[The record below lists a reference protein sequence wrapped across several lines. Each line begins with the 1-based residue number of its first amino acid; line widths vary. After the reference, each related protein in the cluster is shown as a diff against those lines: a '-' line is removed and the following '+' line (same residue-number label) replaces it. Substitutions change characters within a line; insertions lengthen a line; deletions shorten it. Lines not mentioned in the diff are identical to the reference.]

1 MAALKLYLTGR
12 RDMLLKKLVAVVSA
26 VVVITVPYVKVLAD
40 DTVITL
46 DETAKKFVVV
56 DKNLEYG
63 DMLPGEERSSV
74 IKISN
79 SSAENMEFYINGKVL
94 DNLADKGTGDQT
106 AVYGIK
112 LYKNADTEP
121 FYNELIG
128 NSSKTQSDKSFF
140 DEDVRIAQLSKGES
154 CDIKLV
160 LYIDGRSMDNSYMN
174 KQGQLEITVNAEQ
187 PDVQNTVSNNVITA
201 VKTGDSNNILL
212 YIIVALAGIAG
223 IAGVVVMR
231 QRNRQ

>member
-1 MAALKLYLTGR
+1 
-12 RDMLLKKLVAVVSA
+12 MLLKKLVAVVSA
-26 VVVITVPYVKVLAD
+26 VVVIAVPYVKVLAD

-46 DETAKKFVVV
+46 DETAKKFVEI
-56 DKNLEYG
+56 DKNLEYR

-187 PDVQNTVSNNVITA
+187 PDAYDTVSNNVITA

>member
-1 MAALKLYLTGR
+1 
-12 RDMLLKKLVAVVSA
+12 MLLKKLVAVVSA
-26 VVVITVPYVKVLAD
+26 VVVIAVPYVKVLAD

-46 DETAKKFVVV
+46 DETAKKFVVI
-56 DKNLEYG
+56 DKNLEYR

-174 KQGQLEITVNAEQ
+174 KEGRIRINVSAQ
-187 PDVQNTVSNNVITA
+187 PNSDAAVTKTSVMTGDNSLLMLYGVLAVIAGTA
-201 VKTGDSNNILL
+201 VLGT
-212 YIIVALAGIAG
+212 LAGLYC
-223 IAGVVVMR
+223 R
-231 QRNRQ
+231 RKEKHNTTNKEL

>member
-1 MAALKLYLTGR
+1 
-12 RDMLLKKLVAVVSA
+12 MLLKKLVAVVSA

-94 DNLADKGTGDQT
+94 DNIADKGIGDQT
-106 AVYGIK
+106 AVFGIK

-187 PDVQNTVSNNVITA
+187 PDAYDTVSNNVITA

>member
-1 MAALKLYLTGR
+1 
-12 RDMLLKKLVAVVSA
+12 MLLKKLVAVVSA
-26 VVVITVPYVKVLAD
+26 VVVIAVPYVKVLAD

-46 DETAKKFVVV
+46 DETAKKFVVI
-56 DKNLEYG
+56 DKNLEYR

-94 DNLADKGTGDQT
+94 DNIADKGIGDQT

-187 PDVQNTVSNNVITA
+187 PDAYDTVSNNVITA

>member
-1 MAALKLYLTGR
+1 
-12 RDMLLKKLVAVVSA
+12 MLLKKLVAVVSA
-26 VVVITVPYVKVLAD
+26 VVVIAVPYVKVLAD

-46 DETAKKFVVV
+46 DETAKKFVVI
-56 DKNLEYG
+56 DKNLEYR

-128 NSSKTQSDKSFF
+128 NSSKTQYDKSFF

-187 PDVQNTVSNNVITA
+187 PDLQDTVSNNVITA

>member
-1 MAALKLYLTGR
+1 
-12 RDMLLKKLVAVVSA
+12 MLLKKLVAVVSA
-26 VVVITVPYVKVLAD
+26 VVVIAVPYVKVLAD

-46 DETAKKFVVV
+46 DETAKKFVVI
-56 DKNLEYG
+56 DKNLEYR

-79 SSAENMEFYINGKVL
+79 SSAENMEFYINRKVL

-112 LYKNADTEP
+112 LYKNTDTEP

-187 PDVQNTVSNNVITA
+187 PDAYDTVSNNVITA

>member
-1 MAALKLYLTGR
+1 
-12 RDMLLKKLVAVVSA
+12 MLLKKLVAVVSA
-26 VVVITVPYVKVLAD
+26 VVVIAVPYVKVLAD

-46 DETAKKFVVV
+46 DETAKKFVVI
-56 DKNLEYG
+56 DKNLEYR

-187 PDVQNTVSNNVITA
+187 PDAYDTVSNNVITA

-212 YIIVALAGIAG
+212 YIICLLYTSDAADE
-223 IAGVVVMR
+223 
-231 QRNRQ
+231 

>member
-1 MAALKLYLTGR
+1 
-12 RDMLLKKLVAVVSA
+12 MLLKKLVAVVSA
-26 VVVITVPYVKVLAD
+26 VVVIAVPYVKVLAD

-46 DETAKKFVVV
+46 DETAKKFIVI
-56 DKNLEYG
+56 DKNLEYR

-187 PDVQNTVSNNVITA
+187 PDLQDTVSNNVITA

-212 YIIVALAGIAG
+212 YIIVALADIAG

>member
-1 MAALKLYLTGR
+1 
-12 RDMLLKKLVAVVSA
+12 MLLKKLVAVVSA
-26 VVVITVPYVKVLAD
+26 VVVIAVPYVKVLAD

-46 DETAKKFVVV
+46 DETAKKFVVI
-56 DKNLEYG
+56 DKNLEYR

-112 LYKNADTEP
+112 LYKNTDTEP

-187 PDVQNTVSNNVITA
+187 PDAYDTVSNNVITV

>member
-1 MAALKLYLTGR
+1 
-12 RDMLLKKLVAVVSA
+12 MLLKKLVAVVSA
-26 VVVITVPYVKVLAD
+26 VVVIAVPYVKVLAD

-56 DKNLEYG
+56 DKNLEYR

-79 SSAENMEFYINGKVL
+79 SSTENMEFYINGKVL

-121 FYNELIG
+121 FYNELIC

-160 LYIDGRSMDNSYMN
+160 LYIDGHSMDNSYMN

-187 PDVQNTVSNNVITA
+187 PDVYDTVSNNVITA

>member
-1 MAALKLYLTGR
+1 
-12 RDMLLKKLVAVVSA
+12 MLLKKLVAVVSA
-26 VVVITVPYVKVLAD
+26 VVVIAVPYVKVLAD

-46 DETAKKFVVV
+46 DETAKKFVVI
-56 DKNLEYG
+56 DKNLEYR

-112 LYKNADTEP
+112 LYKNTDTEP

-174 KQGQLEITVNAEQ
+174 KKGQLEITVNAEQ
-187 PDVQNTVSNNVITA
+187 PDAYDTVSNNVITA

>member
-1 MAALKLYLTGR
+1 
-12 RDMLLKKLVAVVSA
+12 MLLKKLVAVVSA
-26 VVVITVPYVKVLAD
+26 VVVIAVPYVKVLAD

-46 DETAKKFVVV
+46 DETAKKFVVI
-56 DKNLEYG
+56 DKNLEYR

-160 LYIDGRSMDNSYMN
+160 LYIYGRSMDNSYMN

-187 PDVQNTVSNNVITA
+187 PDLQDTVSNNVITA

>member
-1 MAALKLYLTGR
+1 
-12 RDMLLKKLVAVVSA
+12 MLLKKLVAVVSA

-94 DNLADKGTGDQT
+94 DNIADKGTGDQT

-187 PDVQNTVSNNVITA
+187 PDAYDTVSNNVITA
-201 VKTGDSNNILL
+201 VKTDDSNNILL

>member
-1 MAALKLYLTGR
+1 
-12 RDMLLKKLVAVVSA
+12 MLLKKLVAVVSA
-26 VVVITVPYVKVLAD
+26 VVVIAVPYVKVLAD

-46 DETAKKFVVV
+46 DETAKKFVVI
-56 DKNLEYG
+56 DKNLEYR

-187 PDVQNTVSNNVITA
+187 PDAYDTVSNNVITA
-201 VKTGDSNNILL
+201 VKTVDSNNILL

>member
-1 MAALKLYLTGR
+1 
-12 RDMLLKKLVAVVSA
+12 MLLKKLVAVVSA
-26 VVVITVPYVKVLAD
+26 VVVIAVPYVKVLAD

-46 DETAKKFVVV
+46 DETAKKFVVI
-56 DKNLEYG
+56 DKNLEYR

-112 LYKNADTEP
+112 LYKNTDTEP

-140 DEDVRIAQLSKGES
+140 DGDVRIAQLSKGES

-187 PDVQNTVSNNVITA
+187 PDVQDTVSNNVITA

>member
-1 MAALKLYLTGR
+1 
-12 RDMLLKKLVAVVSA
+12 MLLKKLVAVVSA
-26 VVVITVPYVKVLAD
+26 VVVIAVPYVKVLAD

-46 DETAKKFVVV
+46 DETAKKFVVI
-56 DKNLEYG
+56 DKNLEYR

-112 LYKNADTEP
+112 LYKNTDTEP

-174 KQGQLEITVNAEQ
+174 KQGQLEITINAEQ
-187 PDVQNTVSNNVITA
+187 PDAYDTVSNNVITA

>member
-1 MAALKLYLTGR
+1 
-12 RDMLLKKLVAVVSA
+12 MLLKKLVAVVSA
-26 VVVITVPYVKVLAD
+26 VVVIAVPYVKVLAD

-46 DETAKKFVVV
+46 DETAKKFVVI
-56 DKNLEYG
+56 DKNLEYR

-187 PDVQNTVSNNVITA
+187 PDLQDTVSNNVITA

-223 IAGVVVMR
+223 IASNNV
-231 QRNRQ
+231 

>member
-1 MAALKLYLTGR
+1 
-12 RDMLLKKLVAVVSA
+12 MLLKKLVAVVSA
-26 VVVITVPYVKVLAD
+26 VVVIAVPYVKVLAD

-46 DETAKKFVVV
+46 DETAKKFVVI
-56 DKNLEYG
+56 DKNLEYR

-154 CDIKLV
+154 CNIKLV

-187 PDVQNTVSNNVITA
+187 PDAYDTVSNNVITA

>member
-1 MAALKLYLTGR
+1 
-12 RDMLLKKLVAVVSA
+12 MLLKKLVAVVSA
-26 VVVITVPYVKVLAD
+26 VVVIAVPYVKVLAD

-46 DETAKKFVVV
+46 DETAKKFVVI
-56 DKNLEYG
+56 DKNLEYR

-112 LYKNADTEP
+112 LYKNADTEA

-187 PDVQNTVSNNVITA
+187 PDAYDTVSNNVITA

>member
-1 MAALKLYLTGR
+1 
-12 RDMLLKKLVAVVSA
+12 MLLKKLVAVVSA

-140 DEDVRIAQLSKGES
+140 DEDVRIAQLSKCES

-212 YIIVALAGIAG
+212 YIIMALAGIAG
-223 IAGVVVMR
+223 IAGVVIMR

>member
-1 MAALKLYLTGR
+1 
-12 RDMLLKKLVAVVSA
+12 MLLKKLVAVVSA
-26 VVVITVPYVKVLAD
+26 VVVIAVPYVKVLAD

-46 DETAKKFVVV
+46 DETAKKFVVI
-56 DKNLEYG
+56 DKNLEYR

-187 PDVQNTVSNNVITA
+187 PDAYDTVSNNVITA
-201 VKTGDSNNILL
+201 VKTD
-212 YIIVALAGIAG
+212 
-223 IAGVVVMR
+223 
-231 QRNRQ
+231 

>member
-1 MAALKLYLTGR
+1 
-12 RDMLLKKLVAVVSA
+12 MLLKKLVAVVSA
-26 VVVITVPYVKVLAD
+26 VVVIAVPYVKVLAD

-56 DKNLEYG
+56 DKNLEYR

-187 PDVQNTVSNNVITA
+187 PDEYDTVSNNVITA

>member
-1 MAALKLYLTGR
+1 
-12 RDMLLKKLVAVVSA
+12 MLLKKLVAVVSA

-94 DNLADKGTGDQT
+94 DNIADKGTGDQT

-112 LYKNADTEP
+112 LYKNTDTEP

-187 PDVQNTVSNNVITA
+187 PDAYDTVSNNVITA

>member
-1 MAALKLYLTGR
+1 
-12 RDMLLKKLVAVVSA
+12 MLLKKLVAVVSA

-160 LYIDGRSMDNSYMN
+160 LYIDGHSMDNSYMN

-187 PDVQNTVSNNVITA
+187 PDVYDTVSNNVITA

-223 IAGVVVMR
+223 VAGVVVMR

>member
-1 MAALKLYLTGR
+1 
-12 RDMLLKKLVAVVSA
+12 MLLKKLVAVVSA
-26 VVVITVPYVKVLAD
+26 VVVIAVPYVKVLAD

-46 DETAKKFVVV
+46 DETAKKFVVI
-56 DKNLEYG
+56 DKNLEYR

-187 PDVQNTVSNNVITA
+187 PDAYDTVSNNVITA

-223 IAGVVVMR
+223 ITGVVVMR

>member
-1 MAALKLYLTGR
+1 
-12 RDMLLKKLVAVVSA
+12 MLLKKLVAVVSA

-112 LYKNADTEP
+112 LYKNTDTEP

-187 PDVQNTVSNNVITA
+187 PDVYDTVSNNVITA

>member
-1 MAALKLYLTGR
+1 
-12 RDMLLKKLVAVVSA
+12 MLLKKLVAVVSA
-26 VVVITVPYVKVLAD
+26 VVVIAVPYVKVLAD

-46 DETAKKFVVV
+46 DETAKKFVVI
-56 DKNLEYG
+56 DKNLEYR

-112 LYKNADTEP
+112 LYKNTDTEP

-128 NSSKTQSDKSFF
+128 NSSKIQSDKSFF
-140 DEDVRIAQLSKGES
+140 DEDVRIAQLGKGES

-187 PDVQNTVSNNVITA
+187 PDAYDTISNNVITA

>member
-1 MAALKLYLTGR
+1 
-12 RDMLLKKLVAVVSA
+12 MLLKKLVAVVSA
-26 VVVITVPYVKVLAD
+26 VVVIAVPYVKVLAD

-46 DETAKKFVVV
+46 DETAKKFVVI
-56 DKNLEYG
+56 DKNLEYR

-79 SSAENMEFYINGKVL
+79 RSAENMECYINGKVL

-187 PDVQNTVSNNVITA
+187 PDAYDTVSNNVITA

>member
-1 MAALKLYLTGR
+1 
-12 RDMLLKKLVAVVSA
+12 MLLKKLVAVVSA
-26 VVVITVPYVKVLAD
+26 VVVIAVPYVKVLAD

-46 DETAKKFVVV
+46 DETAKKFVVI
-56 DKNLEYG
+56 DKNLEYR

-112 LYKNADTEP
+112 LYKNTDTEP

-187 PDVQNTVSNNVITA
+187 PDAYDTVSNNVITA

-223 IAGVVVMR
+223 IDGVVVMR

>member
-1 MAALKLYLTGR
+1 
-12 RDMLLKKLVAVVSA
+12 MLLKKLVAVVSA
-26 VVVITVPYVKVLAD
+26 VVVIAVPYVKVLAD

-46 DETAKKFVVV
+46 DETAKKFVVI
-56 DKNLEYG
+56 DKNLEYR

-187 PDVQNTVSNNVITA
+187 PDVYDTVSNNVITA

>member
-1 MAALKLYLTGR
+1 
-12 RDMLLKKLVAVVSA
+12 MLLKKLVAVVSA

-187 PDVQNTVSNNVITA
+187 PDVYDTVSNNVITA

-231 QRNRQ
+231 RRNRQ

>member
-1 MAALKLYLTGR
+1 
-12 RDMLLKKLVAVVSA
+12 MLLKKLVAVVSA
-26 VVVITVPYVKVLAD
+26 VVVIAVPYVKVLAD
-40 DTVITL
+40 NTVITL
-46 DETAKKFVVV
+46 DETAKKFVVI
-56 DKNLEYG
+56 DKNLEYR

-112 LYKNADTEP
+112 LYKNTDTEP

-187 PDVQNTVSNNVITA
+187 PDAYDTVSNNVITA

>member
-1 MAALKLYLTGR
+1 
-12 RDMLLKKLVAVVSA
+12 MLLKKLVAVVSA

-128 NSSKTQSDKSFF
+128 NSSKTQSDESFF

-187 PDVQNTVSNNVITA
+187 PDVYDTVSNNVITA

>member
-1 MAALKLYLTGR
+1 
-12 RDMLLKKLVAVVSA
+12 MLLKKLVAVVSA

-46 DETAKKFVVV
+46 DETAKKFVVI
-56 DKNLEYG
+56 DKNLEYR

-187 PDVQNTVSNNVITA
+187 PDVYDTVSNNVITA

>member
-1 MAALKLYLTGR
+1 
-12 RDMLLKKLVAVVSA
+12 MLLKKLVAVVSA

-94 DNLADKGTGDQT
+94 DNIADKGIGDQT

-187 PDVQNTVSNNVITA
+187 PDAYDTVSNNVITA

-212 YIIVALAGIAG
+212 YIIVSLAGIAG

>member
-1 MAALKLYLTGR
+1 
-12 RDMLLKKLVAVVSA
+12 MLLKKLVAVVSA
-26 VVVITVPYVKVLAD
+26 VVVIAVPYVKVLAD

-46 DETAKKFVVV
+46 DETAKKFVVI
-56 DKNLEYG
+56 DKNLEYR

-160 LYIDGRSMDNSYMN
+160 LYIDGRAMDNSYMN

-187 PDVQNTVSNNVITA
+187 PDLQDTVSNNVITA

>member
-1 MAALKLYLTGR
+1 
-12 RDMLLKKLVAVVSA
+12 MLLKKLVVVVSA

-56 DKNLEYG
+56 DKNFEYG

-94 DNLADKGTGDQT
+94 DNIADKGIGDQT

-187 PDVQNTVSNNVITA
+187 PDAYDTVSNNVITA

>member
-1 MAALKLYLTGR
+1 
-12 RDMLLKKLVAVVSA
+12 MLLKKLVAVVSA
-26 VVVITVPYVKVLAD
+26 VVVIAVPYVKVLAD

-46 DETAKKFVVV
+46 DETAKKFIVI
-56 DKNLEYG
+56 DKNLEYR

-112 LYKNADTEP
+112 LYKNTDTEP

-187 PDVQNTVSNNVITA
+187 PDAYNTVSNNVITA